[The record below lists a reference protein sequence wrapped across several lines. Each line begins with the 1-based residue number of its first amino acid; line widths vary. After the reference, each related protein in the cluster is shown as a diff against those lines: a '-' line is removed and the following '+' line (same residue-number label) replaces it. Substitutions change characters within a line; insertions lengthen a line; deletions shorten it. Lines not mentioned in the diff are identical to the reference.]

1 MPCDDETQYGI
12 CAPKVKY
19 EGTFARRSRP
29 AVPIIINFLLDNVR
43 GCRTSV
49 ADSSMTASELR
60 EKRES
65 SMAMVDGWVIARA
78 ARPDSPA
85 VPPQARAHP
94 SRDEM
99 KS

>member
-1 MPCDDETQYGI
+1 MPYDDETQYGI

-19 EGTFARRSRP
+19 EGTFARRSRA

-49 ADSSMTASELR
+49 ADSSMTASEL

-85 VPPQARAHP
+85 VLPQAREHP